1 VASGTASPFTGLEED
16 VHVIFAKSPAGMNDH
31 IADDGELRSGRAD
44 GSKAQVGSDL
54 VPDRQSFRDGYRQGF
69 DDADQRKSD
78 NDDDAKDQDGKDG
91 EDDKPKPKKSR
102 FRRIL
107 PWAIGGLVL
116 VALII
121 GGVLYWLSA
130 RHYESTDDAFI
141 DAHTAQVSSQIS
153 GRVKSILFDDNQKV
167 TTGQLLVEIDPRDYD
182 VRQNQARASLGNA
195 VAQLAQAKAQ
205 LALQQANL
213 EQANAQV
220 RVTEAELQQA
230 RQDLARYR
238 GVDPRAITRQQVDS
252 STAQVRT
259 SQARLDANREAVG
272 GAHAQVD
279 AAAAQVAAAEASVR
293 EAQVNQDNANLQLS
307 YAKITSPIDGR
318 IAKRNVE
325 LGTYVTPGQPLFS
338 VVPNDMWITAN
349 FKETQLADMKPGD
362 PVDISIDT
370 YPNDTLHGKVDS
382 FQRGTGS
389 VFSSLPAENA
399 TGNYVKVVQRLPVK
413 ILFDDKRIDDLRLAP
428 GLSVV
433 PRVKVR

>member
-1 VASGTASPFTGLEED
+1 
-16 VHVIFAKSPAGMNDH
+16 MNDH
-31 IADDGELRSGRAD
+31 VTDQAELHSASPDGATVTDAPAE
-44 GSKAQVGSDL
+44 
-54 VPDRQSFRDGYRQGF
+54 RQSFREGYRQGF
-69 DDADQRKSD
+69 DDADQRNSD
-78 NDDDAKDQDGKDG
+78 GDEDAKEGDGKHG
-91 EDDKPKPKKSR
+91 EDKPEQKSL

-107 PWAIGGLVL
+107 PWAIGGIVL
-116 VALII
+116 AALIT

-153 GRVKSILFDDNQKV
+153 GRVKSILFEDNQKV
-167 TTGQLLVEIDPRDYD
+167 SAGQLLIQIDPRDYD
-182 VRQNQARASLGNA
+182 VKRNQSRASLGN
-195 VAQLAQAKAQ
+195 
-205 LALQQANL
+205 
-213 EQANAQV
+213 ANAQV
-220 RVTEAELQQA
+220 RVTDAELQQA
-230 RQDLARYR
+230 RQDLARYK

-259 SQARLDANREAVG
+259 SQARLDANRNAVN

-293 EAQVNQDNANLQLS
+293 EAQVNQDNAELQLS

-362 PVDISIDT
+362 PVDIRIDT
-370 YPNDTLHGKVDS
+370 YPKDTFHGKVDS
-382 FQRGTGS
+382 FQTGTGS

-413 ILFDDKRIDDLRLAP
+413 IVFDDNRIADLRLAP

>member
-1 VASGTASPFTGLEED
+1 
-16 VHVIFAKSPAGMNDH
+16 MNDH
-31 IADDGELRSGRAD
+31 VTDQAELHSASPDGATVTDAPAE
-44 GSKAQVGSDL
+44 
-54 VPDRQSFRDGYRQGF
+54 RQSFREGYRQGF
-69 DDADQRKSD
+69 DDADQRNSD
-78 NDDDAKDQDGKDG
+78 GDEDAKEGDGKHG
-91 EDDKPKPKKSR
+91 EDKPEQKSL

-107 PWAIGGLVL
+107 PWAIGGIVL
-116 VALII
+116 AALIT

-153 GRVKSILFDDNQKV
+153 GRVKSILFEDNQKV
-167 TTGQLLVEIDPRDYD
+167 SAGQLLIQIDPRDYD
-182 VRQNQARASLGNA
+182 VKRNQSRASLGNA
-195 VAQLAQAKAQ
+195 IAQLAQAKAQ

-220 RVTEAELQQA
+220 RVTDAELQQA
-230 RQDLARYR
+230 RQDLARYK

-259 SQARLDANREAVG
+259 SQARLDANRNAVN

-293 EAQVNQDNANLQLS
+293 EAQVNQDNAELQLS

-362 PVDISIDT
+362 PVDIRIDT
-370 YPNDTLHGKVDS
+370 YPKDTFHGKVDS
-382 FQRGTGS
+382 FQTGTGS

-413 ILFDDKRIDDLRLAP
+413 IVFDDNRIADLRLAP

>member
-1 VASGTASPFTGLEED
+1 
-16 VHVIFAKSPAGMNDH
+16 MNDH
-31 IADDGELRSGRAD
+31 VADDGELRSAAAD
-44 GSKAQVGSDL
+44 GIKAPVRSGA
-54 VPDRQSFRDGYRQGF
+54 PAERQSFREGYRQGF
-69 DDADQRKSD
+69 DDADQRRSD
-78 NDDDAKDQDGKDG
+78 GNEDAKDPDEKDG
-91 EDDKPKPKKSR
+91 EDKPEKKSR

-107 PWAIGGLVL
+107 PWAIGGIVFAVL
-116 VALII
+116 VT
-121 GGVLYWLSA
+121 GSMLYWLSA

-141 DAHTAQVSSQIS
+141 DAHTTQVSSQIS
-153 GRVKSILFDDNQKV
+153 GRVKSILFEDNQKV
-167 TTGQLLVEIDPRDYD
+167 SAGQLLIDIDPRDYD
-182 VRQNQARASLGNA
+182 VRRNQSRASLGNA

-205 LALQQANL
+205 MALQQANL

-220 RVTEAELQQA
+220 RVTDAELQQA
-230 RQDLARYR
+230 RQDLARYK
-238 GVDPRAITRQQVDS
+238 GVDPRAITRQQIDS

-259 SQARLDANREAVG
+259 GQARLDANRNAVG

-293 EAQVNQDNANLQLS
+293 EAQTNVDNADLQLS
-307 YAKITSPIDGR
+307 YARITAPIDGR

-325 LGTYVTPGQPLFS
+325 LGIYVTPGQPLFS
-338 VVPNDMWITAN
+338 VVPNEMWITAN

-362 PVDISIDT
+362 LVDISIDT
-370 YPNDTLHGKVDS
+370 YPKDTFHGRVDS
-382 FQRGTGS
+382 FQTGTGS

-413 ILFDDKRIDDLRLAP
+413 IVFDDKRIAELRLAP